1 MDRRLDVATP
11 RRCGVGDHRVA
22 PPRRA
27 PQYFAP
33 LRTATQGRGQVE
45 REWILWWRTER
56 LRARTRL
63 SQSLRCASVSGS
75 RCCEGPVGP
84 GARAI
89 SYVEHAGLAGRRR
102 YAVAMARLSPLPAE
116 KRWRVPW
123 GHLDRLVV
131 RGLRDARIQGR
142 LAPGSNRT
150 LTTVSGESMRN
161 PFPVIALAFGLIF
174 VLVVVAIVHP

>member
-1 MDRRLDVATP
+1 
-11 RRCGVGDHRVA
+11 
-22 PPRRA
+22 
-27 PQYFAP
+27 
-33 LRTATQGRGQVE
+33 
-45 REWILWWRTER
+45 
-56 LRARTRL
+56 
-63 SQSLRCASVSGS
+63 
-75 RCCEGPVGP
+75 VGP